1 MKASMVVAT
10 APGSEPLSMDELRS
24 HCRVD
29 GTTEDDVLLSC
40 LLAARKNLDGPDGWL
55 GRALI
60 TQTIDLY
67 LDGFST
73 NTIYLPLP
81 PLQSVTH
88 VKYYDTAGTLQT
100 FSSANYT
107 VDASSEP
114 GRIVLGESASW
125 PSTDDIPNAVNIR
138 YVAGY
143 GTRED
148 IPEPIRMGL
157 KLMVEGMYS
166 FRGSMGAGIAL
177 TDNPVL
183 DRLLLP
189 YRIRVLNDD

>member
-1 MKASMVVAT
+1 MRMTVVNAT
-10 APGSEPLSMDELRS
+10 NPGSEPLSLDELRA
-24 HCRVD
+24 HCRID

-40 LLAARKNLDGPDGWL
+40 LLAARQNLDGPNGWL

-60 TQTIDLY
+60 TQTIDMY
-67 LDGFST
+67 MDAFGGD
-73 NTIYLPLP
+73 TIHLPLP

-100 FSSANYT
+100 YSSANYT
-107 VDASSEP
+107 VDTDSEP
-114 GRIVLGESASW
+114 GRIVLGESAPW
-125 PSTDDIPNAVNIR
+125 PSTDDRPNAVNIR

-166 FRGSMGAGIAL
+166 YRGSMGAGITL
-177 TDNPVL
+177 SDNPVL
-183 DRLLLP
+183 DRLLMP
-189 YRIRVLNDD
+189 YRIRVLGCD